1 MSALDRFLHREKVQR
16 ITDAVSTVCIV
27 MSILSVGIALVFLVD
42 KYYLYSVLCLI
53 AFGIFLLS
61 LVYIGRKYYSETA
74 DRYEFRL
81 DGNISYEEM
90 QAKLGN
96 MTDTYYVGKDCS
108 VYLLKAKHRKYRIL
122 IYKTDEFDS
131 KRYSAARKNANHAFN
146 RKYSVRTRV
155 SILEAATQSYINIAF
170 VGGLN
175 GALEKRLD
183 TPADD
188 CMNRASALLSV
199 AIVDGKLYIPYYV
212 GSPFTLSAIYYE
224 MCRKIFEV
232 TGK

>member
-1 MSALDRFLHREKVQR
+1 MNKFSHREKVQR

-27 MSILSVGIALVFLVD
+27 MSILSVGIALVFLVGR
-42 KYYLYSVLCLI
+42 YYLYSALCLI
-53 AFGIFLLS
+53 AFDVFVLS

-74 DRYEFRL
+74 DRYEFPL
-81 DGNISYEEM
+81 DKNISYEDM
-90 QAKLGN
+90 QAKLES

-108 VYLLKAKHRKYRIL
+108 VYLLKAKRRKYRIL

-131 KRYSAARKNANHAFN
+131 KKYSAARKNANHAFN
-146 RKYSVRTRV
+146 RKYSVKDCV
-155 SILEAATQSYINIAF
+155 PILDVATQSYINIAF
-170 VGGLN
+170 VGGMN

-183 TPADD
+183 TPADE

-199 AIVDGKLYIPYYV
+199 AITDGKLYIPYYV
-212 GSPFTLSAIYYE
+212 GSPSALSATYYE

-232 TGK
+232 VGCEL